1 MPRNAGDTTLD
12 TLRARIRA
20 LELGIPGSGGE
31 GGGGG
36 KVEAVPLALP
46 EIDAALP
53 WGGLPRGALHEII
66 AGGPGVGE
74 GFAAALLAR
83 FIEGRGPALW
93 CLARGDL
100 FGPGLG
106 AFGLAPDRLIVA
118 RARHAGDVPWAMEE
132 GLRSG
137 VPGAVLGEPR
147 RLGLAAGRRLQ
158 LAARAG
164 GVACLVLRQFGTEE
178 SGTSAAVTRWRVA
191 AAPSAP
197 QGGRPPEGLM
207 GGLAGGLAGLGAPRW
222 RVGLVR
228 CRGGTPGEWLLEWND
243 ETGDFAV
250 VPVLAERSAGPAR
263 AAYRRSG

>member
-1 MPRNAGDTTLD
+1 MPRNAKDATLD
-12 TLRARIRA
+12 ALRARIRA
-20 LELGIPGSGGE
+20 LELGASGSGG
-31 GGGGG
+31 GGE
-36 KVEAVPLALP
+36 VEAMPLGLP

-53 WGGLPRGALHEII
+53 WGGLPRGALHEIV
-66 AGGPGVGE
+66 GVGPGVSGPGIASRGIANWGAAE

-83 FIEGRGPALW
+83 FIAGRGPALW

-118 RARHAGDVPWAMEE
+118 RARNPHDVPWAMEE

-147 RLGLAAGRRLQ
+147 RLGLAAGRRLR

-164 GVACLVLRQFGTEE
+164 GVTCLVLGQSGAEE
-178 SGTSAAVTRWRVA
+178 SGVSAAVTRWRVA
-191 AAPSAP
+191 AAPSVP
-197 QGGRPPEGLM
+197 QDGLP
-207 GGLAGGLAGLGAPRW
+207 GLGAPRW

-228 CRGGTPGEWLLEWND
+228 CRGGVPAEWLMEWND

-263 AAYRRSG
+263 APYRRTG

>member
-1 MPRNAGDTTLD
+1 MPRNARDAALAA
-12 TLRARIRA
+12 LRARVRA
-20 LELGIPGSGGE
+20 LELGSSGGE
-31 GGGGG
+31 I
-36 KVEAVPLALP
+36 EAVPLALP

-53 WGGLPRGALHEII
+53 WGGLPRGALHEIV
-66 AGGPGVGE
+66 GVGPGVSGPGITNQGAPE

-83 FIEGRGPALW
+83 LIEGRGPALW

-118 RARHAGDVPWAMEE
+118 RARNPHDVPWAMEE

-137 VPGAVLGEPR
+137 IPGAVLGEPR

-164 GVACLVLRQFGTEE
+164 GVACLVLRPRGIEH
-178 SGTSAAVTRWRVA
+178 SAAVTRWRVV
-191 AAPSAP
+191 AAPSKL
-197 QGGRPPEGLM
+197 EDGLP
-207 GGLAGGLAGLGAPRW
+207 GLLGLGAPRW

-228 CRGGTPGEWLLEWND
+228 CRGGTLGEWLMEWND

-250 VPVLAERSAGPAR
+250 VPLLGERAACPAP
-263 AAYRRSG
+263 AAYRRTA